1 MLAALA
7 FGVRDYVVARHD
19 EATEPAVDGR
29 LVHVAPQVAGRV
41 LQVLVTDDQL
51 VQAGDLLVQID
62 PVNFSLKLDQ
72 RLAAAK
78 EADGLLE
85 QARWQFV
92 AAAAAQALAEVE
104 VAAARVPGKKAA
116 KRSGIQLTAAQLKA
130 TAAAAQVNLARAQV
144 ATAEAG
150 VAAAEVALTQAG
162 LDLAETEVRA
172 PRRGRV
178 RTTNVEPGEYVQAGK
193 DILALVSDD
202 LGGSANFK
210 ADQLTPRPVAVL
222 SED

>member
-1 MLAALA
+1 
-7 FGVRDYVVARHD
+7 
-19 EATEPAVDGR
+19 
-29 LVHVAPQVAGRV
+29 
-41 LQVLVTDDQL
+41 VLVTDDQL

-62 PVNFSLKLDQ
+62 PVDFSLTLDQ

-78 EADGLLE
+78 EADGVLE

-104 VAAARVPGKKAA
+104 VAAARVPGKKTAA
-116 KRSGIQLTAAQLKA
+116 KRTGIQLTVAQLKA

-193 DILALVSDD
+193 EILALVSDD
-202 LGGSANFK
+202 LGGPANFK
-210 ADQLTPRPVAVL
+210 AGQLTPRRVAVL
-222 SED
+222 LED